1 MNEVKKCPICDSN
14 IFDGECATCGYNED
28 MNPNEIE
35 DHRQN
40 WEDNIGCDYDWENED
55 KILDIDTQ
63 DIYDIEYDR

>member
-1 MNEVKKCPICDSN
+1 
-14 IFDGECATCGYNED
+14 